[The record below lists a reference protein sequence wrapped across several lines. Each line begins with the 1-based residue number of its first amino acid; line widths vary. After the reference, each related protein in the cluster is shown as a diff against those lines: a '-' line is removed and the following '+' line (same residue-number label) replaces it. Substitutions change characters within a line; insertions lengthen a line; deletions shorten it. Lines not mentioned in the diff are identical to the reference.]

1 MMYDRPISRHN
12 IWRIHPQLRK
22 SYRYCTT
29 CYRRFPDRRR
39 YGSW

>member
-22 SYRYCTT
+22 SYDEMIRYSQT
-29 CYRRFPDRRR
+29 
-39 YGSW
+39 